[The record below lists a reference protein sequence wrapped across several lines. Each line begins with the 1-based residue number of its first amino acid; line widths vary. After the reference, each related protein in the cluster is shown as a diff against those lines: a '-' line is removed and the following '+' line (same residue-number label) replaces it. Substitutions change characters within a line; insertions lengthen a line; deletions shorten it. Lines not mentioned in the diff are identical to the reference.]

1 MTYRIYHF
9 SNMYLSSIQQGI
21 QSAHAQTEM
30 FLKYSSDE
38 LINNLNNIDE
48 NIAEMFWEWASEHKT
63 IICLNGGMDINL
75 REIKQLMSQP
85 ENPYPW
91 SYFNE
96 AKEAMNGMLTN
107 VAIVLPSR
115 IYDTAAD
122 IRFRKYHFEDNTL
135 VCTETG
141 WGSEKF
147 TYFEIQLIELLNS
160 CSLAK

>member
-1 MTYRIYHF
+1 MRIYHF
-9 SNMYLSSIQQGI
+9 GNFYMSSIQQGI
-21 QSAHAQTEM
+21 QGAHAQTEM

-63 IICLNGGMDINL
+63 IICLNGGMDFNL
-75 REIKQLMSQP
+75 QEIKRLMSQP

-115 IYDTAAD
+115 IYDTASD
-122 IRFRKYHFEDNTL
+122 IRSKKYHFEDNTL
-135 VCTETG
+135 VCAETG
-141 WGSEKF
+141 WCGEKF